1 MSKDKTKV
9 SKTLSY
15 ILRHKPEKFGIKLDK
30 HGWANISDILIKLDV
45 DLDTIKDVVSSCD
58 KQRFQ
63 LSDDISK
70 IRASQGHTI
79 KVDVQLKKCTP
90 PIKLYHGTKSQ
101 FIDDIMKDGLKPMRR
116 QHVHLSKDLETA
128 EKVSSRRK
136 GDSIILEISAR
147 QMMLDGLDIYIS
159 QNGVY
164 LTEYVPSVY
173 LTEYVPSDNIRKLL

>member
-30 HGWANISDILIKLDV
+30 HGWADVSEILIKLDT
-45 DLDTIKDVVSSCD
+45 DLETIKDVVSSCD

-63 LSDDISK
+63 LSDDFSK

-79 KVDVQLKKCTP
+79 KVDVQLKKCVP

-101 FIDDIMKDGLKPMRR
+101 FIDTIMKEGLKPMKR

-128 EKVSSRRK
+128 TKVSGRRK
-136 GDSIILEISAR
+136 GDSVMLEISAR
-147 QMMLDGLDIYIS
+147 QMMLDGLDMYIS

-164 LTEYVPSVY
+164 LTEYVDPKYFKIIS
-173 LTEYVPSDNIRKLL
+173 